1 MNGSF
6 FLDTN
11 IFVYSF
17 DSKEPGKQK
26 RAQELIR
33 TGLEGRGTISWQ
45 VIQEFSNVALHKFE
59 KPMGRDNLRDYLNT
73 VLLPLCTVWPEES
86 LYHGALS
93 AGLETGYRWYDS
105 LILVSALKSGA
116 DILYSEDLKHD
127 RVYMGIRIRNPFY
140 E

>member
-1 MNGSF
+1 MNDSF

-33 TGLEGRGTISWQ
+33 TSLEGQGKISWQ
-45 VIQEFSNVALHKFE
+45 VVQEFSNVALHKFE
-59 KPMGRDNLRDYLNT
+59 KPMKRDHLKDYLHT
-73 VLLPLCTVWPEES
+73 VLLPLCTVWPDES
-86 LYHGALS
+86 LYHEALS

-105 LILVSALKSGA
+105 LILVSALKSNA
-116 DILYSEDLKHD
+116 KILYSEDLQHD
-127 RVYMGIRIRNPFY
+127 RVYRSIRIRNPFY

>member
-1 MNGSF
+1 MNDSF

-17 DSKEPGKQK
+17 DSKEPGKQT

-33 TGLEGRGTISWQ
+33 TGLEGQGKISWQ

-59 KPMGRDNLRDYLNT
+59 RPMGRDDLRDYMHT

-86 LYHGALS
+86 LYNEALS

-105 LILVSALKSGA
+105 LILVSALKSNA
-116 DILYSEDLKHD
+116 TILYSEDLQHD
-127 RVYMGIRIRNPFY
+127 RVYKGIRIHNPFC

>member
-1 MNGSF
+1 MNDSF

-33 TGLEGRGTISWQ
+33 AGLEGQGIISWQ
-45 VIQEFSNVALHKFE
+45 VVQEFCNVALHKFE
-59 KPMGRDNLRDYLNT
+59 KPMGRDDLRDYMHT

-86 LYHGALS
+86 LYHRALS
-93 AGLETGYRWYDS
+93 TGLETGYRWYDS
-105 LILVSALKSGA
+105 LILVSALKSDAG
-116 DILYSEDLKHD
+116 ILYSEDLQHD
-127 RVYMGIRIRNPFY
+127 RVYMGIHIRNPF
-140 E
+140 